1 MKMTIKT
8 GDNVLVIAGKDKG
21 KTGKVSAVI
30 VDSNKVVVDG
40 VNIIT
45 KHKKPRTQQDKGGII
60 KKSAPIEASNVLVI
74 CPVCGKA
81 TRVVHAEIDGKKVRS
96 CKKCGASLDKEYVK
110 QTKKEAI
117 KASELKGASLKA
129 TKKAEKVEEV
139 KEVTEE
145 ASEKSASKAKTSA
158 KSTTAKKATSKTAS
172 AKEETKSASKSTSK
186 AKTSASK
193 EAKEEKPVKKTTA
206 KTSKAKS
213 AEGESETK
221 KTTKKVDSI

>member
-81 TRVVHAEIDGKKVRS
+81 YEYTQRHKTELCPTCQRKKRVNRIV
-96 CKKCGASLDKEYVK
+96 EYRK
-110 QTKKEAI
+110 NI
-117 KASELKGASLKA
+117 
-129 TKKAEKVEEV
+129 
-139 KEVTEE
+139 
-145 ASEKSASKAKTSA
+145 
-158 KSTTAKKATSKTAS
+158 
-172 AKEETKSASKSTSK
+172 ET
-186 AKTSASK
+186 
-193 EAKEEKPVKKTTA
+193 PRN
-206 KTSKAKS
+206 
-213 AEGESETK
+213 GQ
-221 KTTKKVDSI
+221 